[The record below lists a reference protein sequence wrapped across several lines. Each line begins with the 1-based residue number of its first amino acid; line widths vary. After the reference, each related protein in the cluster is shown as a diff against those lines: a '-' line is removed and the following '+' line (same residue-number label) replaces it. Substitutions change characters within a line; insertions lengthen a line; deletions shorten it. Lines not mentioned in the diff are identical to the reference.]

1 MKLMTIHLNST
12 GSSSRKFKGRAVG
25 CRRIDAPVTAAHIYR
40 TNGRKPAEND
50 DRRTTLVLN
59 TTSGALIPMFI
70 TFKLGA
76 ERLHH
81 E

>member
-12 GSSSRKFKGRAVG
+12 GSSSRKFKGWAVG

-40 TNGRKPAEND
+40 TNGRKPAGN

-59 TTSGALIPMFI
+59 TTSGALIPMVI

-76 ERLHH
+76 ERLHD

>member
-40 TNGRKPAEND
+40 TKGRKPAGN

-59 TTSGALIPMFI
+59 TTSGALIPMVI